1 MAIKLHH
8 KGFAHAQMLIKAHE
22 VEHDEDG
29 TRWHDEDAPTQDEFV
44 RYLNTHTIEE
54 FGLWFLGVNT
64 EIPRENKEHYV
75 FPHGDLSEVHRCAV
89 IEAEK
94 QARSQNLPEIA
105 DAAKK
110 LLAMI
115 NTSK

>member
-22 VEHDEDG
+22 VEHNEDD
-29 TRWHDEDAPTQDEFV
+29 TRWQSEDAPTADEIA
-44 RYLNTHTIEE
+44 RYLNTHTVEE
-54 FGLWFLGVNT
+54 FGQWFLGVNT
-64 EIPRENKEHYV
+64 DMPKESKDHYV
-75 FPHGDLSEVHRCAV
+75 FPHGDFSEVHACAV

-94 QARSQNLPEIA
+94 KARSQNLAEIA

-110 LLAMI
+110 LLDMI
-115 NTSK
+115 NAQK